1 MVVNSYRD
9 LKVWQKSMELAYKVY
24 DIVKILPR
32 DELHSLSDQMRRAV
46 ISIPSNIAEGYAR
59 ASTKDYIHFL
69 SIARGSI
76 AEIETQ
82 LYISKDL
89 EYVQEE
95 SLENVFVLLEEISK
109 MLTAMIVKL
118 KQKTMG

>member
-1 MVVNSYRD
+1 MEKKRYTE
-9 LKVWQKSMELAYKVY
+9 LQVWQKAM
-24 DIVKILPR
+24 
-32 DELHSLSDQMRRAV
+32 SLTKNIYQITGSFPHEERFGLTSQLRRAAV
-46 ISIPSNIAEGYAR
+46 SVPSNIAEGYAR

-95 SLENVFVLLEEISK
+95 SLENVFVLIEEISK

>member
-1 MVVNSYRD
+1 MAKGY
-9 LKVWQKSMELAYKVY
+9 EPYE
-24 DIVKILPR
+24 KIYQITGLFPEEER
-32 DELHSLSDQMRRAV
+32 FGLTSQMRRAAV
-46 ISIPSNIAEGYAR
+46 SVPSNIAEGYAR
-59 ASTKDYIHFL
+59 TSTKDYIHFL

-95 SLENVFVLLEEISK
+95 RLENVFALIEEISK

>member
-1 MVVNSYRD
+1 
-9 LKVWQKSMELAYKVY
+9 
-24 DIVKILPR
+24 
-32 DELHSLSDQMRRAV
+32 MRRAAV
-46 ISIPSNIAEGYAR
+46 SVPSNIAEGYAR
-59 ASTKDYIHFL
+59 TSTKDYIHFL

-95 SLENVFVLLEEISK
+95 RLENVFALIEEISK

>member
-1 MVVNSYRD
+1 MERKRYTE
-9 LKVWQKSMELAYKVY
+9 LQVWQKAMSLTK
-24 DIVKILPR
+24 KIYQITGLFPEEER
-32 DELHSLSDQMRRAV
+32 FGLTSQMRRAAV
-46 ISIPSNIAEGYAR
+46 SVPSNIAEGYAR
-59 ASTKDYIHFL
+59 TSTKDYIHFL

-95 SLENVFVLLEEISK
+95 RLENVFALIEEISK